1 MIDLPSN
8 DSQLPAP
15 MTSVPFQD
23 NGEFPPENALGDQLG
38 MPQQSGAPNSQMGN
52 LTTPQNSSEPSPSY
66 DAETIN
72 PDIKNALKDLLDK
85 ARNEDQEVRW
95 EYLRVWKRL
104 EYYWENILD
113 IFMDPV
119 TRDWRIPNWDQLEQE
134 MPSRLIN
141 IYRPHGE
148 AIVAALS
155 VDIPN
160 QIYHPDDADN
170 PDDIE
175 TARAYRSIT
184 NLLALHNDAPM
195 LFVRALTIAFNQGT
209 IFAYNYYH
217 TDPKFGTYPRP
228 RIENQPVNTF
238 QANCTQCG
246 VPLDA
251 GAQGQQEAMYNCP
264 DCGYQGAASISEG
277 TESIPQII
285 GWDHTPKGTVC
296 QEVFSGLNVKVP
308 AYVRKQDECGYI
320 DLEFNQSTAMLR
332 SIYQKAAIREKIDT
346 DYEDK
351 FFKLP
356 LQYLNEAPDNASS
369 VACIW
374 FRPWFFWSLSED
386 RARLLT
392 QAFPDGC
399 YAIFINDE
407 FMEAY
412 PEKMD
417 EHWTISPN
425 ALGKFIYARPMGENL
440 ATVQDIR
447 ADLVEIEL
455 QTAEYGIPEMFAD
468 PSVLD
473 FKKYGKGRAQPG
485 MVTEAKPKGGKSLND
500 AFFTTKA
507 ATLSQEI
514 DPLRQHIDQDAQF
527 VVGSFP
533 SVYGGP
539 ATGGSKTASEYSQ
552 SRSIA
557 LQRLGSVWKMM
568 CIFWAQ
574 FQSRSA
580 VEFATEL
587 QKTGQDEKFTQRE
600 DSNNFINVWIR
611 NSSLSGKVG
620 RVEPESSEQL
630 PTSWAQKKDTIMN
643 LLMQAAAIPQV
654 METLMHPRNATFMKE
669 AVGLKDLYIPGEEDR
684 IRQFKE
690 FQMLSQG
697 IPVPIDPMADNS
709 EVHIEVLKGI
719 LEGIA
724 GESLS
729 PEAKQA
735 CAQHL
740 QEHMMIA
747 AQNQMQAEQSNSGP
761 DNPNGPENKN
771 PNDKKKAVQK

>member
-1 MIDLPSN
+1 MIDLPAN
-8 DSQLPAP
+8 DSKLPAP
-15 MTSVPFQD
+15 ETTVPFQD
-23 NGEFPPENALGDQLG
+23 NTEFLGEMNGNSV
-38 MPQQSGAPNSQMGN
+38 PQNTGAPNSVQQN
-52 LTTPQNSSEPSPSY
+52 QNPQTQNQQPPEVS
-66 DAETIN
+66 D
-72 PDIKNALKDLLDK
+72 DVKNALKDLLDL
-85 ARNEDQEVRW
+85 ARREDQEVRW
-95 EYLRVWKRL
+95 EFLRVWKRL

-113 IFMDPV
+113 IFMDPA
-119 TRDWRIPNWDQLEQE
+119 TRDWRIPNWDQLESE

-155 VDIPN
+155 VDVPS

-184 NLLALHNDAPM
+184 NLLALHNNAPV
-195 LFVRALTIAFNQGT
+195 LFIRALVIAFNQGT

-217 TDPKFGTYPRP
+217 TDPKFGTYPKP
-228 RIENQPVNTF
+228 RIQNSSVNTF
-238 QANCTQCG
+238 QANCAQCG
-246 VPLDA
+246 SPLDA
-251 GAQGQQEAMYNCP
+251 GAQGQQQGAYNCP
-264 DCGYQGAASISEG
+264 DCGYKGPASISEG
-277 TESIPQII
+277 TESIPQIV

-332 SIYQKAAIREKIDT
+332 AIYQKAAIREKIDS
-346 DYEDK
+346 DYEDR

-356 LQYLNEAPDNASS
+356 LQYLNEVPDNASS

-374 FRPWFFWSLSED
+374 FRPWFFWSLNE
-386 RARLLT
+386 AKATLLT

-399 YAIFINDE
+399 YAVFINDE

-412 PEKMD
+412 PENMD

-425 ALGKFIYARPMGENL
+425 PLGKFIYARPMGENL

-455 QTAEYGIPEMFAD
+455 QTAEYGIPETFAD
-468 PSVLD
+468 PGVLD

-485 MVTEAKPKGGKSLND
+485 MMTEAKPRGGKSLND
-500 AFFTTKA
+500 AFYATKA

-568 CIFWAQ
+568 CIFWSE

-600 DSNNFINVWIR
+600 DNNNFINIWIR

-630 PTSWAQKKDTIMN
+630 PTSWAQKKDTIMM
-643 LLMQAAAIPQV
+643 LLQQAAAIPQV
-654 METLMHPRNATFMKE
+654 METLMHPRNSTFMKE

-684 IRQFKE
+684 IRQYKE
-690 FQMLSQG
+690 FQMLAQG

-724 GESLS
+724 GEALS

-747 AQNQMQAEQSNSGP
+747 QQNAMQAQAEQGGNEP
-761 DNPNGPENKN
+761 PNNNDN
-771 PNDKKKAVQK
+771 KKAVQK